1 MSTSN
6 CLGGVYMG
14 RKGDDATL
22 GNNMQG
28 YVIPL
33 FLDLFFVIS
42 WAMIAMK
49 AMGGNLTNGRGG
61 GWCRLFCLI
70 LCVFQSF
77 YGFLVVHSMLQ
88 AWSLVLMVFPA
99 AGFIAF
105 QGNNPTWLL
114 GYVRGSPPSFL
125 IQSTDP
131 FLVVLCRLP
140 FYLPCI
146 FFSRSPRTP
155 SRTSGPASWGPRGRG
170 TTTSGPPPTRSTT
183 R

>member
-77 YGFLVVHSMLQ
+77 YGFCVVHSIAQ
-88 AWSLVLMVFPA
+88 PWSLVLMLFPVI
-99 AGFIAF
+99 GFFGFSGNHPVWLISYARALSKRLLCAIALPF
-105 QGNNPTWLL
+105 CP
-114 GYVRGSPPSFL
+114 PPSPHAPFFL
-125 IQSTDP
+125 SSFVFSFVATR
-131 FLVVLCRLP
+131 LCFDEVR
-140 FYLPCI
+140 
-146 FFSRSPRTP
+146 
-155 SRTSGPASWGPRGRG
+155 
-170 TTTSGPPPTRSTT
+170 
-183 R
+183 